1 MQTSNNLHYNEQVA
15 RNALRFV
22 FATVI
27 LEGISILRSK
37 PIPIKHAYDYLSMG
51 SSIKCDMF
59 RKSQHELYDIL
70 NDTEHDA
77 RMFLMQCVSVSIP
90 CPAVQSALN
99 QHDSMKYYPV
109 ELI

>member
-1 MQTSNNLHYNEQVA
+1 MQTSNNLHYNEHVA

-22 FATVI
+22 FAAVI
-27 LEGISILRSK
+27 LEGISILQSK
-37 PIPIKHAYDYLSMG
+37 PIPIKQAYDYLSMG
-51 SSIKCDMF
+51 SSIRCNMF
-59 RKSQHELYDIL
+59 RKSQLELYDIL
-70 NDTEHDA
+70 SDTEHDA

-90 CPAVQSALN
+90 CPAVQAALN